1 VLSEDYFDGS
11 KVSDEQI
18 LDIRSVMTIVNGKVV
33 HDELEHSSR
42 RK

>member
-1 VLSEDYFDGS
+1 M
-11 KVSDEQI
+11 
-18 LDIRSVMTIVNGKVV
+18 DIRSVMTIVNGKVV